1 MDISDNKFTQVPKK
15 MFRFLKK
22 LECLNMSG
30 NPIIQILDLQF
41 IELHNSLVTL
51 DLSGL
56 RHLSSFSKYGF
67 GGLIQL
73 KVSSNT
79 ILLEGQKH
87 FEFYLIDRYID

>member
-1 MDISDNKFTQVPKK
+1 
-15 MFRFLKK
+15 
-22 LECLNMSG
+22 MSG

-87 FEFYLIDRYID
+87 FEFYLIDRYIDWIHFLSARLKRLAKWIVI